1 MDDMDTTQNAIT
13 QQSDSTSKAKSRRKL
28 GILKALAPECK
39 PSEGANDSSENVTY
53 PVNNVVDLKVCYF
66 VKIIF

>member
-1 MDDMDTTQNAIT
+1 MDNMDTTQVIT

-39 PSEGANDSSENVTY
+39 PSEGADDSCDNVAY
-53 PVNNVVDLKVCYF
+53 PVNNVVDLKV
-66 VKIIF
+66 